1 MTTIVEI
8 ERELASARPTPDM
21 KIGDTVRVHVR
32 ITEGSRS
39 RIQVFEGTVIAKKHG
54 GNRATFTVRKV
65 SYNVAVERI
74 FPMHSPFV
82 EKIEVK
88 SRHKVRRAKLY
99 YLRGRYG
106 RSARLKEVRWVRPD
120 ELVVEGSK
128 KRKRRGKKR
137 RAAERAAAAS
147 QQS

>member
-1 MTTIVEI
+1 MTTLAEI
-8 ERELASARPTPDM
+8 ERELTADDKDPGI

-32 ITEGSRS
+32 ITEGTRS
-39 RIQVFEGTVIAKKHG
+39 RIQVFEGTVIALKHG

-74 FPMHSPFV
+74 FPFQSPSV
-82 EKIEVK
+82 ELIEIK
-88 SRHKVRRAKLY
+88 SRHRVRRAKLY

-106 RSARLKEVRWVRPD
+106 KSSRLKEIRWTPPSAEAAED
-120 ELVVEGSK
+120 SGK

-137 RAAERAAAAS
+137 RRREAEAGK
-147 QQS
+147 